1 MSAIMLTQV
10 TKSYGATP
18 VLTGVD
24 LAVPNGSLTAVLGS
38 SGSGKTTLLRLIA
51 GFEHLDA
58 GTITIGGH
66 TVDDGHRTVRTQRR
80 DVGYVP
86 QEGALFPHL
95 TVKGNVGFGL
105 PRRDHD
111 KVQQFVDLVGL
122 AGLERRL
129 PHQLSGG
136 QQQRVA
142 LARALA
148 IRPKVILLDEP
159 FSSLDASLRDS
170 LRRDVTRILA
180 RTGTT
185 TILVTHDQDEA
196 LALADQIIVLREGKV
211 VAAAD
216 PQTLYNNPATIAAA
230 TLIGEANILSA
241 NVQANQVHCVLG
253 TIPLPATDSPVD
265 DGPSQILLRPEQLI
279 LHDTPQENTV
289 SATVVYTQYHG
300 HNALVHI
307 AINGPERQMLLA
319 RTPGRLTLTAGQ
331 KIWVEAKT
339 LGRVWSLNNRTIKQD
354 SRNIAPADYTH
365 PSASI
370 DPPKPRR
377 KSGTLP
383 D

>member
-10 TKSYGATP
+10 TKSYGATA

-51 GFEHLDA
+51 GFERLDA

-66 TVDDGHRTVRTQRR
+66 TVDDGNRTVRAQRR

-95 TVKGNVGFGL
+95 TVKGNIGFGVL
-105 PRRDHD
+105 RRDHG
-111 KVQQFVDLVGL
+111 KVQQFIDLVGL
-122 AGLERRL
+122 SGLERRL

-170 LRRDVTRILA
+170 LRHDVTRILA

-216 PQTLYNNPATIAAA
+216 PRTLYNNPATIAAA
-230 TLIGEANILSA
+230 TLTGEANILSA
-241 NVQANQVHCVLG
+241 NVRANQVHCVLG
-253 TIPLPATDSPVD
+253 TIPLHTNSPVD

-279 LHDTPQENTV
+279 LHDKPQKNTV

-307 AINGPERQMLLA
+307 AVNGPEHQMLLA
-319 RTPGRLTLTAGQ
+319 RTPGHLALTAGQ
-331 KIWVEAKT
+331 KIWVEVRT
-339 LGRVWSLNNRTIKQD
+339 LGRVWPLNNHNIKQD
-354 SRNIAPADYTH
+354 GHNIAPADCTH
-365 PSASI
+365 PSAPI
-370 DPPKPRR
+370 DPSKPRR
-377 KSGTLP
+377 TSDTLP